1 MGDATTTVQ
10 ADDSPITGKKSITK
24 LAQQEVG
31 KKLRLGS
38 IEDLPSRLLGLNQS
52 SGHNGELVVN
62 SKHFVDD
69 PEILHSSYPNDEA
82 KQDVLNLDLQSY
94 CRKPRRVAL
103 TDREKLFSNAN
114 QPLANTKDPRF
125 QLDILELKQS
135 IEQPKT
141 AQEVRHAYP
150 SFNIVDA
157 PTKSTKA
164 SIMLLQLVQIGWYN
178 LPSRTIIENSAGLSA
193 KTWPESMRTEQQKRG
208 SQDERIKIDSGA
220 LFTPVRAKSL
230 ESDLPRAMSI
240 PPKNRFLFEYKD
252 LMTIFKDD
260 DERARNNGEALED
273 PNLDEYHNMKGR
285 EEDDTHKSKTSQ
297 HRTHSRTNHVVNP
310 TLSDRQG
317 QVAATQN
324 GMSSTPV
331 MGKGS

>member
-1 MGDATTTVQ
+1 
-10 ADDSPITGKKSITK
+10 
-24 LAQQEVG
+24 
-31 KKLRLGS
+31 
-38 IEDLPSRLLGLNQS
+38 
-52 SGHNGELVVN
+52 
-62 SKHFVDD
+62 
-69 PEILHSSYPNDEA
+69 
-82 KQDVLNLDLQSY
+82 
-94 CRKPRRVAL
+94 
-103 TDREKLFSNAN
+103 
-114 QPLANTKDPRF
+114 
-125 QLDILELKQS
+125 
-135 IEQPKT
+135 
-141 AQEVRHAYP
+141 
-150 SFNIVDA
+150 
-157 PTKSTKA
+157 
-164 SIMLLQLVQIGWYN
+164 
-178 LPSRTIIENSAGLSA
+178 
-193 KTWPESMRTEQQKRG
+193 MRTEQQKRG

-220 LFTPVRAKSL
+220 LFIPVQAKSL